1 MKTLSASLLKSI
13 KSFAERNG
21 KKIMVE
27 NHPNLFLV
35 SDQDFEQRV
44 LRSTLPVIV
53 EFTADWCPPC
63 RVLAPVYARLS
74 DSYEGKLRFA
84 KMDSDEN
91 VIVPA
96 RLGIQGIP
104 TLVLFASGR
113 PVRRLVGPHPARL
126 QQSIDRLLAEVS
138 TGVPRA

>member
-1 MKTLSASLLKSI
+1 MA
-13 KSFAERNG
+13 
-21 KKIMVE
+21 E

-44 LRSTLPVIV
+44 LHSTLPVIV

-63 RVLAPVYARLS
+63 RVLAPLYAQLS
-74 DSYEGKLRFA
+74 DTYQGKLRFA

-91 VIVPA
+91 VLVPA

-104 TLVLFASGR
+104 TLVLFAGGR
-113 PVRRLVGPHPARL
+113 PVGRLVGPHPARL

>member
-35 SDQDFEQRV
+35 SDQDFEQCV
-44 LRSTLPVIV
+44 LNSTLPVIV

-63 RVLAPVYARLS
+63 RVLAPIYARLS
-74 DSYEGKLRFA
+74 DAYTGKLRFA
-84 KMDSDEN
+84 KMDTDQN
-91 VIVPA
+91 PLVYA
-96 RLGIQGIP
+96 QYMIQGIP
-104 TLVLFASGR
+104 TLIMFINGR
-113 PVRRLVGPHPARL
+113 PAGRLVGPHPGRL
-126 QQSIDRLLAEVS
+126 QQSIESL
-138 TGVPRA
+138 